1 MTSSVIHKE
10 LWRTISVSV
19 KFQFFVLLFFGHV
32 GKRLD
37 KKTKVNFKIYDV
49 TIGLINNYNARIVQ
63 HFKSKSNQ
71 RLKFGRLRE
80 YKVRNIVLQ
89 KTMQKMRQEGYFQI
103 SFLFFEKALYYVK
116 ATCLH
121 LVSTYF
127 DSSWLGHTIKTN
139 WKTLDC
145 WFRDMLNFDFI
156 QKDLKNLRLVFPP
169 HFLYDFSS
177 KRSDYL
183 YILRYWAICVL

>member
-1 MTSSVIHKE
+1 M
-10 LWRTISVSV
+10 SVSV

-49 TIGLINNYNARIVQ
+49 TIGLINNYNTRIVQ

-89 KTMQKMRQEGYFQI
+89 KPCRK
-103 SFLFFEKALYYVK
+103 
-116 ATCLH
+116 
-121 LVSTYF
+121 
-127 DSSWLGHTIKTN
+127 
-139 WKTLDC
+139 
-145 WFRDMLNFDFI
+145 
-156 QKDLKNLRLVFPP
+156 
-169 HFLYDFSS
+169 
-177 KRSDYL
+177 
-183 YILRYWAICVL
+183 